1 MTDLGYVHYRGSRDE
16 LNAKLR
22 ERDDAIERL
31 TKERDEAIEA
41 LKPFALYAEKR
52 TAMPVL
58 NLGDSIHTIHGGTEW
73 EGQITFSD
81 CMNARSIL
89 SKHEVK
95 P

>member
-41 LKPFALYAEKR
+41 LRVAIDAVNGE
-52 TAMPVL
+52 
-58 NLGDSIHTIHGGTEW
+58 GGVTV
-73 EGQITFSD
+73 GQIH
-81 CMNARSIL
+81 AAAAIL

-95 P
+95 NDSN